1 MAFAGFPCPKSSG
14 SSKETLMSENLLRAL
29 QTFKLDQHHE
39 KIYADANEL
48 IEAGFPAS
56 FLLPLIR
63 CFESG
68 TNYVYHWEGKIV
80 DELIGISHLSLVYAI
95 ADYLGVPAEIGS
107 RFTGRGFAVEA
118 KIDAIQELLKEPK
131 TGIAK

>member
-1 MAFAGFPCPKSSG
+1 
-14 SSKETLMSENLLRAL
+14 MSENLLRAL

-56 FLLPLIR
+56 FLSPLIR

-95 ADYLGVPAEIGS
+95 ADYLGVPPETGS
-107 RFTGRGFAVEA
+107 RFTGRGFAMEA
-118 KIDAIQELLKEPK
+118 KIGAIQELLKERK
-131 TGIAK
+131 QALQNENREG